1 MNIRYTQYFYLVAAT
16 CEGQT
21 SQLSFEAA
29 QHGREVSQRHAF
41 VILHKDEEG
50 VLLTAVTGY

>member
-1 MNIRYTQYFYLVAAT
+1 MSNIVMNIRYTQYFYLVAAT

-29 QHGREVSQRHAF
+29 QHGREVSQSM
-41 VILHKDEEG
+41 
-50 VLLTAVTGY
+50 LL